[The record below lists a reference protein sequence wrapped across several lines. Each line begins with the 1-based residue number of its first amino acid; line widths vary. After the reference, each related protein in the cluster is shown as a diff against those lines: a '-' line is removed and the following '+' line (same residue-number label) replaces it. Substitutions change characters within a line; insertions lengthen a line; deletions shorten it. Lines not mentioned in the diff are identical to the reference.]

1 MNIFC
6 SRMQM
11 TSTGSLIILGP
22 HFEDNGMYKLVAD
35 NGAGSVE
42 TSANLSANLWFRDRL
57 CIK

>member
-1 MNIFC
+1 MMNIFC

-22 HFEDNGMYKLVAD
+22 QFEDNGVYRLVAD

-42 TSANLSANLWFRDRL
+42 TSANLAIYFSKHHNCL
-57 CIK
+57 

>member
-22 HFEDNGMYKLVAD
+22 QFEDNGVYKLVAD

-42 TSANLSANLWFRDRL
+42 TSANLAIYFSKLIIVYDF
-57 CIK
+57 